1 MRGRVISVFRDLY
14 RVSVENKEI
23 NAPITGSMIKN
34 YKFPVVGDYVE
45 VSNQGQITEIYPRK
59 TILSRKVAG
68 KKIKEQPIVS
78 NVDFIF
84 IVTSLNKDFN
94 IARLE
99 RYLTMVYESGASPC
113 FILTK
118 ADLDEDI
125 DGKVADLEEIAFGVP
140 IHVVSSYEDRG
151 IDEIRGYLKDEV
163 TIGLIG
169 SSGVGKST
177 LINKLLGSQVIKTKE
192 IRVGD
197 DKGKHTTTRR
207 EMFKVEDGYIIDTP
221 GMRELQIWGG
231 DTSETFSDIEELALS
246 CKFPD
251 CRHGNEPGCAVRRAI
266 ETGELTEERLT
277 NYFKLKREVANIENK
292 QSMGHKFAE
301 REKMRNMMG
310 SLDMRKKIN
319 NRQ

>member
-1 MRGRVISVFRDLY
+1 MRGRVISVFKDLY
-14 RVSVENKEI
+14 RVSFGSDET
-23 NAPITGSMIKN
+23 NASITGKMIKN
-34 YKFPVVGDYVE
+34 DKFPVVGDYVE
-45 VSNQGQITEIYPRK
+45 VGDEGQINEIYPRK

-68 KKIKEQPIVS
+68 RKVKEQPIVS

-99 RYLTMVYESGASPC
+99 RYLTMVYESGSNPC

-118 ADLDEDI
+118 ADLDDETDE
-125 DGKVADLEEIAFGVP
+125 KVARLEEIAFGVP

-151 IDEIRGYLKDEV
+151 VDEIRAYLKDGV
-163 TIGLIG
+163 TVGLIG

-177 LINKLLGSQVIKTKE
+177 LINKLLGRDIIETRE
-192 IRVGD
+192 IRAGD

-207 EMFKVEDGYIIDTP
+207 EMFRVGEGYIIDTP

-231 DTSETFSDIEELALS
+231 DTSEAFSDIEERALS
-246 CKFPD
+246 CRFSD
-251 CRHGNEPGCAVRRAI
+251 CSHRSEPGCAVRKAI
-266 ETGELTEERLT
+266 EIGELTEKRLAS
-277 NYFKLKREVANIENK
+277 YLKLKREVANIENK
-292 QSMGHKFAE
+292 QNLGHKFAE
-301 REKMRNMMG
+301 REKVKNMMG

-319 NRQ
+319 NR